1 MLDDTIYRTCHI
13 NQCDECFFIYSE
25 KSTVRGVEQQRGGE
39 DICLFSL
46 SYLFQIKDERIPERS
61 SQYECCNI
69 SQSFVRTTSQP

>member
-39 DICLFSL
+39 DISL
-46 SYLFQIKDERIPERS
+46 YSDVSLV
-61 SQYECCNI
+61 I
-69 SQSFVRTTSQP
+69 SFNQRMKEYRKE